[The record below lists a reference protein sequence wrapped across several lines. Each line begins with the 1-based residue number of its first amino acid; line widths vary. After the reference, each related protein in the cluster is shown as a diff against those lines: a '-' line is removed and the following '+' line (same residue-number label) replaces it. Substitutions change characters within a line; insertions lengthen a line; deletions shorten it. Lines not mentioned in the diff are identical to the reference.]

1 MKLRKFEVDNGKL
14 VVSDKGEW
22 IHENDVLLM
31 LQNSRDEIN
40 GMIRYSKD
48 MIKATGGSKT
58 IPERTN
64 LYSILSKHILEIYD
78 KTVNH
83 ICSIRGIMIS
93 FNNVIDSSFEEYDL
107 FSDEEKLKEERKL
120 EETINSLKKKYGKN
134 SVLRGMNFE
143 DKATTRTR
151 NLLIGGHNSGEEE

>member
-1 MKLRKFEVDNGKL
+1 MVDILSLEMVDKSL
-14 VVSDKGEW
+14 VTNQVS
-22 IHENDVLLM
+22 I
-31 LQNSRDEIN
+31 
-40 GMIRYSKD
+40 MIRYSKD
-48 MIKATGGSKT
+48 MIKATGGAKT